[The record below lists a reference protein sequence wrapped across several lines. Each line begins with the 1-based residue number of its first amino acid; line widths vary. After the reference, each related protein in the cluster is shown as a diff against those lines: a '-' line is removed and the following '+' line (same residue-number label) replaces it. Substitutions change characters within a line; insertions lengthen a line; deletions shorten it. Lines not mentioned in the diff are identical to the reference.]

1 MTLSILGMG
10 DFLPDN
16 EISNAFLSERVGL
29 EKGPDWV
36 QSRLG
41 IERRFSVLTTDY
53 ILETKNRKPSQA
65 IQHARGNGLTPVSM
79 GAAAARRALERAGVG
94 ADQVGWVLAN
104 DDTPFETIPPT
115 AVQIA
120 HLLGVPRGPHCDINS
135 ACSSFARHMKILDD
149 MREET
154 LPDYILAVQTGA
166 YTVRTDYGP
175 QSVDGYIWGDGAAA
189 QVLSTRHPG
198 RLRVRPVV
206 FETDAAGADEIQIDS
221 VGHFVQN
228 GARVREFSVRK
239 TCEIFEDVASTLGAD
254 LQTAWTVAHQANAV
268 MQTSILEHLRLPEE
282 RHLRN
287 VHVQGNIAAAGCPSV
302 ISQNWDRFQTGDRIV
317 YAVVGAGL
325 AWGGG
330 CLEVRSDA

>member
-10 DFLPDN
+10 HFLPGH
-16 EISNAFLSERVGL
+16 EITNAFLHDQVGL

-36 QSRLG
+36 NSRLG
-41 IERRFSVLTTDY
+41 IERRFSVLTNDY

-65 IQHARGNGLTPVSM
+65 IQHARGNGLTPVAM
-79 GAAAARRALERAGVG
+79 GVAAAKLALTRAGIR

-104 DDTPFETIPPT
+104 DDTPFETVPPT

-120 HLLGVPRGPHCDINS
+120 RELGVQRGPHCDVNS
-135 ACSSFARHMKILDD
+135 ACSSFARHLQVLSDMK
-149 MREET
+149 EEA
-154 LPDYILAVQTGA
+154 LPEYVLAVQTGA
-166 YTVRTDYGP
+166 YTVRTDYGS

-189 QVLSTRHPG
+189 QVLSVKQPG
-198 RLRVRPVV
+198 RIRVRPVV
-206 FETDAAGADEIQIDS
+206 FESDAGGADEISIDS
-221 VGHFVQN
+221 VGHFTQN

-239 TCEIFEDVASTLGAD
+239 TCEVFETVAKTLGID
-254 LQTAWTVAHQANAV
+254 LAEAWTVAHQANYV
-268 MQTSILEHLRLPEE
+268 MQSSILEHLHLPAQ

-287 VHVQGNIAAAGCPSV
+287 VHLQGNIAAAGCPSA
-302 ISQNWDRFQTGDRIV
+302 IAQHWDRFEKGDRIV

-330 CLEVRSDA
+330 CLDVQ